1 VAPLTRARCSCGQ
14 TSAEYLGGLLLLLAI
29 VTVFVTSGAGGK
41 VAGGIHQAICFIAGE
56 DCSSGGATGPEWGAG
71 NAPPLSE
78 CVRNSSQRGIA
89 GSVKV
94 GWFEFGGGVE
104 GVKEVRAD
112 GTTKVTIKA
121 NANAGLNFGAE
132 VGISAGDTSTK
143 VGSGASAKVNGSVAR
158 AWVFK
163 SEAEADGF
171 IDDVKKKVIAIA
183 DPRPNFP
190 FTDDDADIKL
200 PDYDEQTIQGGVEVR
215 MKRGTGTSYLEGN
228 FGASVG
234 ATYNTDTSSKDFG
247 DKTYFFEMSA
257 GLKQEAGLGD
267 LSSADKLSIFS
278 LARSGQGKLKF
289 AITYD
294 KDEQPKAFRVIGQV
308 DVTGMGTFKQNVK
321 DFQGKGAKALI
332 DELTK
337 RSVSA
342 NEGAGARVLLDAK
355 LDLSDPANRAA
366 VMGFMNGRDASGQPV
381 SRLDSAVDV
390 GGRLLTDSTF
400 NVKAYTLT
408 TDKKS
413 VGFSAGVFG
422 VSGEYTSENADLVA
436 AYYRP
441 AGDTFGFR
449 EWDACVS
456 DEL

>member
-1 VAPLTRARCSCGQ
+1 VQTLTRARCARGQ
-14 TSAEYLGGLLLLLAI
+14 TSAEALGVLLLVCAI
-29 VTVFVTSGAGGK
+29 VAALVLTGAGPRIG
-41 VAGGIHQAICFIAGE
+41 VGIQQQICNILGQDCTAEDYGPYGGPGV
-56 DCSSGGATGPEWGAG
+56 
-71 NAPPLSE
+71 APPLSE

-89 GSVKV
+89 GSIRI
-94 GWFEFGGGVE
+94 GWVELGGGVE

-121 NANAGLNFGAE
+121 NAKAGLNFGAE
-132 VGISAGDTSTK
+132 VGISAGENSTK
-143 VGSGASAKVNGSVAR
+143 VGTGMSGNVNGSIAR

-163 SEAEADGF
+163 SEGEADDF
-171 IDDVKKKVIAIA
+171 IDDVKKKVTAIA
-183 DPRPNFP
+183 DPRPNLP
-190 FTDDDADIKL
+190 FTDDDADIEL

-215 MKRGTGTSYLEGN
+215 VKRGTGTSYLEGN
-228 FGASVG
+228 FGASIG
-234 ATYNTDTSSKDFG
+234 ATYNTDSSSDSYG
-247 DKTYFFEMSA
+247 DKTYFFELAA
-257 GLKQEAGLGD
+257 GLKEEGGLGD
-267 LSSADKLSIFS
+267 MSSADKLSIFS

-294 KDEQPKAFRVIGQV
+294 KNGQPKYFRVIGQV

-321 DFQGKGAKALI
+321 DFQGQGAKALI

-342 NEGAGARVLLDAK
+342 TEEVGARVLFDAK
-355 LDLSDPANRAA
+355 LDLSDPENRAA
-366 VMGFMNGRDASGQPV
+366 VMTFMNGRDDTGRSV
-381 SRLDSAVDV
+381 SRLDSAIDV
-390 GGRLLTDSTF
+390 GSRLLTDSTF
-400 NVKAYTLT
+400 NVKAYTLSK
-408 TDKKS
+408 DKKAL
-413 VGFSAGVFG
+413 GFNAGVFG
-422 VSGEYTSENADLVA
+422 VSGEYTTEDADLVA